1 MRASIRQIGQSLACM
16 ALLVGLNACSPP
28 QDVADVKQV
37 VAGVGESNA
46 TFAVQFVNR
55 DTLSMIGEWP
65 NSHPAANRQW
75 ISRQQAGSD
84 PQIKTGD
91 KLTLAVWDNDDS
103 SLLSSPGQKVIQ
115 MPDLR
120 VSSTGTIFM
129 PYVDEVHV
137 AGMTPSEARKVI
149 QNKLLTIIP
158 SAQVQLSFASG
169 NLNSVQVI
177 SGLPAPGSI
186 PLLDNNT
193 TLTSVMAQAGGLS
206 VAMTNPQVNLQ
217 RGGKLYRIAA
227 DTLLNHPELDTTLRG
242 GDKIFIQP
250 DERYFLSLGAAG
262 KEAMINF
269 PRDNITTLDAMSLVG
284 GLDAGTAD
292 PKGILILRNYPQSA
306 VRSDTQKGP
315 PKSRMIFSFNLTTAD
330 GLFSA
335 GAFPIEDHDLVLVT
349 QSPLVNARTVLNFVT
364 GFLAAGRGIYNTA
377 NTIN

>member
-1 MRASIRQIGQSLACM
+1 MRASISRVGQALAFTAM
-16 ALLVGLNACSPP
+16 LLGLDGCSPP
-28 QDVADVKQV
+28 QGAANVRQV
-37 VAGVGESNA
+37 TAGANDPEAN
-46 TFAVQFVNR
+46 FAVQFVNR
-55 DTLSMIGEWP
+55 DTLSMIAEWP

-75 ISRQQAGSD
+75 ISHQQASVD

-115 MPDLR
+115 LPDLR

-129 PYVDEVHV
+129 PYIDEIQV

-149 QNKLLTIIP
+149 QTKLLAIIP

-169 NLNSVQVI
+169 NQNSVQVV
-177 SGLPAPGSI
+177 SGLPNPGVI

-206 VAMTNPQVNLQ
+206 VSMINPQVNLQ
-217 RGGKLYRIAA
+217 RNGRLYRIAA

-250 DERYFLSLGAAG
+250 DERYFTSLGAAG
-262 KEAMINF
+262 KESLINF
-269 PRDNITTLDAMSLVG
+269 PRDNITALDAMSLIG
-284 GLDAGTAD
+284 GMSAATANL
-292 PKGILILRNYPQSA
+292 KGILVLRNYPQSA
-306 VRSDTQKGP
+306 VRTDTQKGP
-315 PKSRMIFSFNLTTAD
+315 PKQRMVFVFNLTSAD

-349 QSPLVNARTVLNFVT
+349 QSPLVNARAAMA
-364 GFLAAGRGIYNTA
+364 FLVAIIVAGRAVNSTGVFN
-377 NTIN
+377 